1 MTAIA
6 IDVGHRPATRSR
18 PTAPQGY
25 PLVGMLP
32 HVRRDPLGF
41 FAQMARDYG
50 GAVTIDLGLDKVLML
65 TEPEYIKHVLQ
76 DNYENY
82 HKSKFYRPLKP
93 IFGDGIIT
101 AEDDAWLHQR
111 LATAK
116 SFHGAY
122 IRRMT
127 DDMTIAVDDMLK
139 RWDAQQRQGQG
150 TLEISSEMAHVTL
163 DILCRTLFGVQLAG
177 EHRRVYDA
185 LTTTL
190 KDAERRI
197 WSAFPLPSWAPTAG
211 NLKARRAIAE
221 LETFIERAVAEH
233 TAAPRAKDN
242 LLSILI
248 ETQGSGVPGG
258 GSPKLL
264 RDQMLTF
271 LMAGHETTA
280 NGLAWT
286 WYLLSK
292 NPQAARG
299 VKDEIERVLQGRV
312 PTFEDLPK
320 LTYTKMVF
328 DEALRILPPVWT
340 ISRCA
345 MGDDAI
351 DGIDIPKGTSVMICP
366 YALHRRADLWSN
378 PEGFD
383 PERFA
388 PGSEK
393 LRPRHAYIPFG
404 GGPRTCLGN
413 RFAATEALLVL
424 AMTLQR
430 HDLELVP
437 GQRVEPEPMIT
448 LRPRDGI
455 LMRMREAVYSRTQVA
470 VAAQE
475 MAVA

>member
-1 MTAIA
+1 MTALA
-6 IDVGHRPATRSR
+6 IDAGYGRVTRSR
-18 PTAPQGY
+18 PATPQGY

-50 GAVTIDLGLDKVLML
+50 GAVLIDLGLDKVLML
-65 TEPEYIKHVLQ
+65 TEPEYVKHVLQ

-116 SFHGAY
+116 SFHGSY

-127 DDMTIAVDDMLK
+127 ADMTDAVGDMLK
-139 RWDAQQRQGQG
+139 RWEARCRDGNNSV
-150 TLEISSEMAHVTL
+150 EISSEMAHVTL
-163 DILCRTLFGVQLAG
+163 DILCRTLFGVHLAG
-177 EHRRVYDA
+177 EHRRIYDA
-185 LTTTL
+185 LTTML
-190 KDAERRI
+190 RDAERRI

-211 NLKARRAIAE
+211 NLKARKAVRVLEEFIERAIAE
-221 LETFIERAVAEH
+221 H
-233 TAAPRAKDN
+233 TKSPRAKDN

-248 ETQGSGVPGG
+248 ETQGSGVLGG
-258 GSPKLL
+258 GSARLL

-292 NPQAARG
+292 NPQAGRG
-299 VKDEIERVLQGRV
+299 VKEEIERVLKGRI
-312 PTFEDLPK
+312 PTFDDLPN

-345 MGDDAI
+345 MGDDSI

-366 YALHRRADLWSN
+366 YALHRRADLWPN

-388 PGSEK
+388 PGMEK
-393 LRPRHAYIPFG
+393 QRARHAYIPFG

-413 RFAATEALLVL
+413 RFAATEALLAL

-430 HDLELVP
+430 YDLELVP

-448 LRPRDGI
+448 LRPRNGI
-455 LMRMREAVYSRTQVA
+455 MMRLRDAHHSRPRVA
-470 VAAQE
+470 FSAPELAI
-475 MAVA
+475 A